1 MRFFFTR
8 SSLRENFFIFNFT
21 WPGMD
26 SDCTPAISSP
36 ASRCSRKSAPR
47 RPRSSFRYRTVS
59 TFACRHRKWPC
70 TVTNRKIPTSIP
82 VPGRAPSSALCTR
95 NGARNS
101 DNVLLKST
109 EMIILLRTRLDEK
122 WMELD
127 RKGLTNK
134 INMWLKWLLTSNTYV
149 DCNVLFDGTRNSDL
163 FSVPIALVQSWSSSN
178 FVFSC

>member
-1 MRFFFTR
+1 MRSNFEFSIFLYQKILSR
-8 SSLRENFFIFNFT
+8 SFNFT

-26 SDCTPAISSP
+26 SDCTPAILSP
-36 ASRCSRKSAPR
+36 AFRCSRKSAPR

-109 EMIILLRTRLDEK
+109 EMTILLYKNEK
-122 WMELD
+122 
-127 RKGLTNK
+127 
-134 INMWLKWLLTSNTYV
+134 
-149 DCNVLFDGTRNSDL
+149 
-163 FSVPIALVQSWSSSN
+163 
-178 FVFSC
+178 